1 MSRVRKLTEK
11 EVAFCECYVF
21 EGLSATKAYQK
32 VYGCAY
38 NSASANSVKVMKKDA
53 VREYIESLQKEAFKA
68 SCLTAEKVA
77 LKLSEIAF
85 AEKGNEDYNTTAQ
98 LKALELLSTNTG
110 LQKQHIEQEI
120 KTNINITV
128 EE

>member
-1 MSRVRKLTEK
+1 MSRVKRLTEK

-32 VYGCAY
+32 VYGCTY

-85 AEKGNEDYNTTAQ
+85 AEKGDEDYNATAQ
-98 LKALELLSTNTG
+98 LKALELL
-110 LQKQHIEQEI
+110 QKQMNLQH
-120 KTNINITV
+120 TNITADINTEINITV

>member
-85 AEKGNEDYNTTAQ
+85 AEKGDEDYNATAQ
-98 LKALELLSTNTG
+98 LKALDLLQKQLG
-110 LQKQHIEQEI
+110 LQKQNINADLQAS
-120 KTNINITV
+120 INITIG
-128 EE
+128 E

>member
-85 AEKGNEDYNTTAQ
+85 AEKGDEDYNATAQ
-98 LKALELLSTNTG
+98 LKAHDLLQKQMG

>member
-38 NSASANSVKVMKKDA
+38 NSASANSVKVMKKDV

-85 AEKGNEDYNTTAQ
+85 AEKGDEDYNATAQ
-98 LKALELLSTNTG
+98 LKALDLLQKQMG

>member
-1 MSRVRKLTEK
+1 MSRVKKLTDK

-38 NSASANSVKVMKKDA
+38 NSANSNAQKAMKREA

-85 AEKGNEDYNTTAQ
+85 AEKGDEDYNATAQ
-98 LKALELLSTNTG
+98 LKALDLLQKQMG

>member
-1 MSRVRKLTEK
+1 MSRVKRLTEK

-85 AEKGNEDYNTTAQ
+85 AEKGDEDYNATAQ
-98 LKALELLSTNTG
+98 LKALELLQKQMC

>member
-68 SCLTAEKVA
+68 SCITAEKVA

-85 AEKGNEDYNTTAQ
+85 AEKGDEDYNATAQ
-98 LKALELLSTNTG
+98 LKALDLLQKQMG
-110 LQKQHIEQEI
+110 LQKQHIDQEI

>member
-85 AEKGNEDYNTTAQ
+85 APKGDEDYNATAQ
-98 LKALELLSTNTG
+98 LKALDLLQKQMG

>member
-1 MSRVRKLTEK
+1 MSRVKRLTEK

-32 VYGCAY
+32 VYGCTY
-38 NSASANSVKVMKKDA
+38 NSASANSVKVMKKDT

-85 AEKGNEDYNTTAQ
+85 AEKGDEDYNTTAQ
-98 LKALELLSTNTG
+98 LKALELLSKNMG
-110 LQKQHIEQEI
+110 LQKQHIDADLH
-120 KTNINITV
+120 TDINITV

>member
-1 MSRVRKLTEK
+1 MSRVKRLTEK

-85 AEKGNEDYNTTAQ
+85 AEKGDEDYNATAQ
-98 LKALELLSTNTG
+98 LKALDLLQKQMG

>member
-85 AEKGNEDYNTTAQ
+85 AEKGDEDYNATAQ
-98 LKALELLSTNTG
+98 LKALDLLQRQLG
-110 LQKQHIEQEI
+110 IQHNKIEADI
-120 KTNINITV
+120 KTDINITV

>member
-38 NSASANSVKVMKKDA
+38 NSASANSVKVMKKDV

-68 SCLTAEKVA
+68 SCLTAERVA

-85 AEKGNEDYNTTAQ
+85 AEKGDEDYNATAQ
-98 LKALELLSTNTG
+98 LKALDLLQKQMG

>member
-1 MSRVRKLTEK
+1 MSRVKKLTAK
-11 EVAFCECYVF
+11 EVAFCEYYVF
-21 EGLSATKAYQK
+21 DNLSAIQSYLKAYECSK
-32 VYGCAY
+32 EVARSHAY
-38 NSASANSVKVMKKDA
+38 SLLTRRAVKD
-53 VREYIESLQKEAFKA
+53 YIESLQKEAFKA

-85 AEKGNEDYNTTAQ
+85 AEKGDEDYNATAQ
-98 LKALELLSTNTG
+98 LKALDLLQKQMG

>member
-1 MSRVRKLTEK
+1 MSRVKRLTEK

-32 VYGCAY
+32 VYGCTY

-85 AEKGNEDYNTTAQ
+85 AEKGDEDYNATAQ
-98 LKALELLSTNTG
+98 LKALDLLQKQMG
-110 LQKQHIEQEI
+110 LQKQHIDADLH
-120 KTNINITV
+120 TDINITV

>member
-68 SCLTAEKVA
+68 SCLTAERVA

-85 AEKGNEDYNTTAQ
+85 AEKGDEDYNATAQ
-98 LKALELLSTNTG
+98 LKALDLLQKQMG

>member
-32 VYGCAY
+32 VYGCSY
-38 NSASANSVKVMKKDA
+38 NSANSNAQKAMKREG

-85 AEKGNEDYNTTAQ
+85 AEKGDEDYNATAQ
-98 LKALELLSTNTG
+98 LKALDLLQRQLG
-110 LQKQHIEQEI
+110 IQHNKIEADI
-120 KTNINITV
+120 KTDINITI
-128 EE
+128 E

>member
-1 MSRVRKLTEK
+1 MSRVKRLTEK

-32 VYGCAY
+32 VYGCSY

-85 AEKGNEDYNTTAQ
+85 AEKGDEDYNASAQ
-98 LKALELLSTNTG
+98 LKALELLSKNMG
-110 LQKQHIEQEI
+110 LQKQHIDADLH
-120 KTNINITV
+120 TDINITV

>member
-98 LKALELLSTNTG
+98 LKALELLSKNMG